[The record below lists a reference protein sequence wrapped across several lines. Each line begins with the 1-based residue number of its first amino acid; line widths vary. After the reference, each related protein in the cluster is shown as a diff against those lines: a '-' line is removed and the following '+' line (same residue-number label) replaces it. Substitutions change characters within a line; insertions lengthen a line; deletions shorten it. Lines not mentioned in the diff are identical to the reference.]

1 VRVGAVTDRGQ
12 LRPSNQDGYR
22 IHDRLVAVADGMGGH
37 QAGEVASAA
46 ALEALVSYP
55 LEGDDPGAAL
65 VAAVHE
71 ANRRV
76 YTLSLT
82 RPDYA
87 GMGTTLTAAHL
98 AGGRWW
104 IAHVG
109 DSRAYLYRQGRLRQ
123 VTRDHS
129 VVAELVALGY
139 LRADEARTHPQ
150 RHLLTRALGLEA
162 TLEVDLYS
170 LEARPEDRLL
180 LCTDGLSSV
189 VSDATMRELLAR
201 GGSPAEQAARL
212 AEKALEQGAPD
223 NVTVVV
229 VSLDEGD
236 VLGADG

>member
-1 VRVGAVTDRGQ
+1 
-12 LRPSNQDGYR
+12 
-22 IHDRLVAVADGMGGH
+22 
-37 QAGEVASAA
+37 VASAV

-87 GMGTTLTAAHL
+87 GLGTTLTAAHL

>member
-1 VRVGAVTDRGQ
+1 MRVGAVTDRGQ
-12 LRPSNQDGYR
+12 LRPNNQDGYR
-22 IHDRLVAVADGMGGH
+22 VQGRLVAVADGMGGH

-46 ALEALVSYP
+46 ALEALATYP
-55 LEGDDPGAAL
+55 LQGDDPGSAL
-65 VAAVHE
+65 LAAVRE
-71 ANRRV
+71 ANRQV

-109 DSRAYLYRQGRLRQ
+109 DSRAYLYRRGRLRQ

-129 VVAELVALGY
+129 VVAELVALGH
-139 LRADEARTHPQ
+139 LRADEAQTHPQ

-170 LEARPEDRLL
+170 LEAWPGDRLL
-180 LCTDGLSSV
+180 LCTDGLSGV
-189 VSDATMRELLAR
+189 VSDATLREVLATEA
-201 GGSPAEQAARL
+201 SPEQQATRL
-212 AEKALEQGAPD
+212 AGKALERGAPD

-229 VSLDEGD
+229 VRLDDSDPRE
-236 VLGADG
+236 ADA